1 MKTYILLWLCCGLC
15 AFSFGQSITNIEY
28 YFNTDPGFGN
38 ATSISPNANSGD
50 LTQTLNISVPNNAV
64 GFNTLYI
71 RTQDDNAVWSL
82 YDKAIFYITDFN
94 PADISD
100 EITAA
105 EYFFNTD
112 PGFGIATPIIVNTN
126 TGTLDQDLLLPLPTD
141 MVGFNTIYIRV
152 QDDFGAWSLYDK
164 AIFFFTDFDTSGGA
178 TSITA
183 IEYFIDTD
191 PGFGSANSI
200 VVDTNTGNTTQTAS
214 IPLGTLSE
222 GFHNLFIRT
231 QDDLGVWSLYDKR
244 LFFVTPEQAIS
255 PIASAEYFYDTDPG
269 FGNGTLVTLVP
280 TGNLEE
286 FTVDL
291 STTDITCDFHD
302 FHIRLVNAD
311 GTWSLYD
318 YGLQVEVFDNLP
330 PTIVTLPNITA
341 ELDASGAASI
351 TLSDVNNGTF
361 DDCEL
366 VSVVLNQAQFDY
378 DCSDLGANT
387 VTITAVDAENKTST
401 EDITIT
407 VVDLI
412 DPTAAAQNITVQ
424 LGTNGTV
431 TVLASELENGS
442 TDNCSIANRSL
453 DVSTFD
459 CTNLGANTVTF
470 TVTDTYGNT
479 NATIAIITVEDSI
492 SPTADAQDI
501 TIELDASG
509 NANLLASTI
518 DQSTDNCSITSSTLD
533 ITAFNCNALGDNTVT
548 LTVMDQSGN
557 TDTTTAIVT
566 IVDNI
571 DPVAAGQN
579 ITVQLGTNGTVD
591 ILASELENG
600 STDNCSIANSSVDIA
615 TFNCNDLGDNN
626 LSFTVTDTFGN
637 TNSTTVIIT
646 VLDNSDPV
654 AAAQNITV
662 QLGVNGTSNILA
674 SDLEN
679 GSTDNCSIANSSV
692 DISTFNCSDLG
703 DNTVSFTVTDPFGNT
718 NSTTAIVTIVDT
730 IDPVAIPTSDP
741 IIVELDENGEG
752 SLFGISYD
760 GGSTDNCGVVL
771 DEISPLDYTCDDLG
785 DVNATFE
792 VFDDSGNMDT
802 APVIVT
808 VVDNL
813 DPTALGQDITI
824 DLNGSASISI
834 TANAI
839 DNGSNDN
846 CGNVTLNI
854 DIDTFTMA
862 GMYPVEIT
870 VTDSSGNT
878 STITVIVTVT
888 DSTLGLDDNELLT
901 NSIIVYPN
909 PSNHIINIS
918 TELVIDTF
926 SVIDI
931 SGRVLGTYNGRIT
944 ALGISSWSSG
954 VYFMKF
960 TVLNTEVIKQIIK
973 K

>member
-38 ATSISPNANSGD
+38 GTTISPNANSGD
-50 LTQTLNISVPNNAV
+50 LTQTLNISVPNNAI
-64 GFNTLYI
+64 GFNTLFI

-112 PGFGIATPIIVNTN
+112 PGFGNATAITVNTN
-126 TGTLDQDLLLPLPTD
+126 TGDLDQNLLLPLPTD
-141 MVGFNTIYIRV
+141 MVGFNTIFIRV
-152 QDDFGAWSLYDK
+152 QDDLGVWSLYDK
-164 AIFFFTDFDTSGGA
+164 AIFFSTDFDTSGGA
-178 TSITA
+178 TSISA

-191 PGFGSANSI
+191 PGFGNANSI
-200 VVDTNTGNTTQTAS
+200 AADANTGSTTQTAS
-214 IPLGTLSE
+214 IPLGTLDE
-222 GFHNLFIRT
+222 GFHNLYIRT

-269 FGNGTLVTLVP
+269 FGNGTPVTLVP

-302 FHIRLVNAD
+302 FYIRLVNAD

-318 YGLQVEVFDNLP
+318 YGLQVEVFDNAP
-330 PTIVTLPNITA
+330 PTIVTFPNITA

-351 TLSDVNNGTF
+351 TIIDVNNGTF

-366 VSVVLNQAQFDY
+366 VSVELNQPKFDY
-378 DCSDLGANT
+378 GCNDLGANT
-387 VTITAVDAENKTST
+387 VTVTAIDAENKTST
-401 EDITIT
+401 EAITIT

-412 DPTAAAQNITVQ
+412 DPVAVAQDITVQ
-424 LGTNGTV
+424 LGTDGTV

-479 NATIAIITVEDSI
+479 NATTAIITVEDSI

-533 ITAFNCNALGDNTVT
+533 ITVFDCNALGDNTVT
-548 LTVMDQSGN
+548 LTVIDQSGN

-566 IVDNI
+566 V
-571 DPVAAGQN
+571 
-579 ITVQLGTNGTVD
+579 
-591 ILASELENG
+591 E
-600 STDNCSIANSSVDIA
+600 
-615 TFNCNDLGDNN
+615 
-626 LSFTVTDTFGN
+626 
-637 TNSTTVIIT
+637 
-646 VLDNSDPV
+646 DNSDPV
-654 AAAQNITV
+654 AAAQNITM
-662 QLGVNGTSNILA
+662 QLGTNGTVDILA
-674 SDLEN
+674 IDLEN

-718 NSTTAIVTIVDT
+718 NSTTAIVTVVDT

-802 APVIVT
+802 APITVT

-813 DPTALGQDITI
+813 DPTALGQNITI

-854 DIDTFTMA
+854 DVDTFTIA

-909 PSNHIINIS
+909 PSDHIINIS

-931 SGRVLGTYNGRIT
+931 SGRVLRTYNGRTT
-944 ALGISSWSSG
+944 ALDISSWSSG